1 MIIKRKKRSPE
12 EIKAIK
18 AAKDK
23 EKQRKKMIRTKFGQ
37 APMKHSRNGIKSC
50 ILAGLS
56 CVILFLMLVVS
67 FSLKGNIGIIAGFA
81 GIMIF
86 IFVGYGLADGIKGFK
101 ERDKNYITC
110 KVGTVCNA
118 LLLAGMCGLFI
129 RGLF

>member
-1 MIIKRKKRSPE
+1 MIIKRKTKSTE
-12 EIKAIK
+12 ELKKIR
-18 AAKDK
+18 AAKAR

-56 CVILFLMLVVS
+56 FLLLFLMIAIS
-67 FSLKGNIGIIAGFA
+67 FYLKGNVGILAGLA
-81 GIMIF
+81 GILVLVMT
-86 IFVGYGLADGIKGFK
+86 GYGLADGIHGFK

-118 LLLAGMCGLFI
+118 LLILGMCVLFI